1 MDISSNLAVGI
12 SAAVAI
18 IYTLMGGLYSVAYTD
33 VIQLSLVL
41 FGLVRT
47 LRFIKSYGRSSVF
60 DCATFSTQLFG
71 TALNDSCSSSSSSLQ
86 WFCVP
91 FILTSPTSANITVA
105 AVTKLYQEPW
115 IGKIESDDIGRWID
129 ELLLLVK
136 GNKKQPPA
144 LPIYVKHD
152 IIYHVLT

>member
-33 VIQLSLVL
+33 VIQLSFVL

-47 LRFIKSYGRSSVF
+47 LRFYQKLR
-60 DCATFSTQLFG
+60 ATDA
-71 TALNDSCSSSSSSLQ
+71 ALNDSFSCFSSSLQ

-136 GNKKQPPA
+136 GTKNQPPA
-144 LPIYVKHD
+144 LPIYIKHD